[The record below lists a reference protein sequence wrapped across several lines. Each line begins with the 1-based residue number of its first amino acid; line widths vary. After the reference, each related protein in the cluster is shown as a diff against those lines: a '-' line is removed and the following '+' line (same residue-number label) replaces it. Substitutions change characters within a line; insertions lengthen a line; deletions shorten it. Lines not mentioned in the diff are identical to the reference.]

1 LRSFVRLPASS
12 TADILVA
19 LPSGFVYVATIRACS
34 RLIVGCAIG
43 RAIDARLT
51 ITASRAKIERRRPP
65 PG

>member
-1 LRSFVRLPASS
+1 LRTFVRLPAFS
-12 TADILVA
+12 TAEILVA

-34 RLIVGCAIG
+34 RLIVGYATG

-51 ITASRAKIERRRPP
+51 VAASRATIERRRPP